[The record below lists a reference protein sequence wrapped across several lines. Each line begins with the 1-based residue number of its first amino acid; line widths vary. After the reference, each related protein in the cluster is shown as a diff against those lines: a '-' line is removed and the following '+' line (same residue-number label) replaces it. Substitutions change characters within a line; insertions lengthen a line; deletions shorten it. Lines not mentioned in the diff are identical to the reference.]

1 MYKSFPLSSAFFIFI
16 LKCETLQAENEALK
30 ERIEELTMDLE
41 ILQNEISE
49 SGYEGAAASG
59 QVKTLENQ
67 NTRLK
72 EALVK

>member
-1 MYKSFPLSSAFFIFI
+1 
-16 LKCETLQAENEALK
+16 
-30 ERIEELTMDLE
+30 MDLE

-49 SGYEGAAASG
+49 SGYEGAATSG
-59 QVKTLENQ
+59 QVKQLENQ

>member
-1 MYKSFPLSSAFFIFI
+1 
-16 LKCETLQAENEALK
+16 
-30 ERIEELTMDLE
+30 MDLE

-59 QVKTLENQ
+59 QRKQLEQQ

-72 EALVK
+72 DALVR